1 MTTFGVDGALC
12 GTELAFLVSILS
24 GAVDFEVPA
33 EGATIKTVAL
43 MIKSAERRLLRAPI
57 HKATMDKRTGANK
70 Q

>member
-1 MTTFGVDGALC
+1 MTTFGVDGALR
-12 GTELAFLVSILS
+12 GTELTFLVAVLS
-24 GAVDFEVPA
+24 GDADFEVPA

-57 HKATMDKRTGANK
+57 HKATMDKRMGANK